1 MNSRILP
8 SLALMLAIGIF
19 FGYMKPAWS
28 GPLAET
34 KAAIKNDEQALAA
47 ADEYKAK
54 QNTLASARNA
64 IDPENL
70 ARISTFLPDS
80 VDNVGLIL
88 DINALAARSGLSLSN
103 IDVAAN
109 DAGGA
114 RTNTKAPA
122 PAGALP
128 VARTNLVGSVDL
140 SLSAIGTY
148 AALQSFLI
156 GIEKSARLLDV
167 RDIVVKGSDTGV
179 YNYQMTLRLYWLR

>member
-1 MNSRILP
+1 MNNRILP
-8 SLALMLAIGIF
+8 SLALMLAVGIF

-28 GPLAET
+28 GPIAET
-34 KAAIKNDEQALAA
+34 KAAIKNNEQALAA

-103 IDVAAN
+103 IDVVAN
-109 DAGGA
+109 NAGGA
-114 RTNTKAPA
+114 QTIREHRRLPA
-122 PAGALP
+122 RYRSP
-128 VARTNLVGSVDL
+128 ARTS
-140 SLSAIGTY
+140 
-148 AALQSFLI
+148 
-156 GIEKSARLLDV
+156 SARSTSRFLPSAPI
-167 RDIVVKGSDTGV
+167 RRSS
-179 YNYQMTLRLYWLR
+179 RSSRE

>member
-1 MNSRILP
+1 MNNRILP
-8 SLALMLAIGIF
+8 SLALMLAVGIF

-28 GPLAET
+28 GPIAET
-34 KAAIKNDEQALAA
+34 KAAIKNNEQALAA

-103 IDVAAN
+103 IDVVAN
-109 DAGGA
+109 NAGGA
-114 RTNTKAPA
+114 QTNTRAPA
-122 PAGALP
+122 SAGALP

-140 SLSAIGTY
+140 SLSAIGSYT
-148 AALQSFLI
+148 ALQSFLA
-156 GIEKSARLLDV
+156 GVERSARLLDV

>member
-8 SLALMLAIGIF
+8 SLALMLAVGIF

-103 IDVAAN
+103 IDVVAN
-109 DAGGA
+109 DASAA
-114 RTNTKAPA
+114 RTNTKAPP
-122 PAGALP
+122 PAAALP
-128 VARTNLVGSVDL
+128 VARTNLVGSVDI
-140 SLSAIGTY
+140 SLSAIGAYT
-148 AALQSFLI
+148 ALQSFLI

-167 RDIVVKGSDTGV
+167 RDIVVKGSDTGI